1 MINSHLFVQ
10 YYPFDALPVGV
21 GTVMPSSLG
30 EGGVRMVI
38 KTRRTS
44 TAGRAAVA

>member
-1 MINSHLFVQ
+1 
-10 YYPFDALPVGV
+10 
-21 GTVMPSSLG
+21 MPSSLG
-30 EGGVRMVI
+30 EGGVRMIVV

>member
-1 MINSHLFVQ
+1 MFMSLYSTN
-10 YYPFDALPVGV
+10 PFDAVPVGV
-21 GTVMPSSLG
+21 ELSPSSLG
-30 EGGVRMVI
+30 EGGVRMIVV